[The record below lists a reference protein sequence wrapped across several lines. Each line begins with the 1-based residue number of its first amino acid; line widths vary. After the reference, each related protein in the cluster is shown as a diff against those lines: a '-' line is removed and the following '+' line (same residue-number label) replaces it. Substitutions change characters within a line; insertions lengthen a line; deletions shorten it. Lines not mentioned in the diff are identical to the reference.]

1 MYSFQQSLRDAALDY
16 QSELIAN
23 KNLSQWLD
31 DDTRALLFNEND
43 YSDMMNTING
53 LNDEMSRAYKKY
65 KSDINKLGKDDY
77 YQEQQITNAYNRRV
91 EQLKEQLEVA
101 KQNLEV
107 TKKNAEFQNTLK
119 ERDTRILV
127 GDRWVNVADPEKL
140 YNTQLE
146 ATKATM
152 ARDNLIQD
160 NVENENVRKMEEQS
174 DKTQEIISANQQ
186 YIDTLSNINGEEA
199 VRHAETMESLEALIA
214 TNNALNGNSIKWAN
228 IFENSD
234 KSIYSQLA
242 GFSDIE
248 LGDNFSYNTD
258 YANNQSVVDFLHKA
272 GIYSDEAYNAISKM
286 NETHVNSKVTTDNNS
301 LQYSQRF
308 DHGGLESEMT
318 LGKNGDKKLAQYRE
332 DNAPTEDP
340 AEKVQ
345 EYLDLQNKQNGLL
358 TPSQRKELQKWEA
371 LVNQERANNR
381 LYYDTPI
388 NYSGLSEFGD
398 RFEPVTLQGMVASSN
413 FENIMTKMMEYY
425 ASPMAMPDLIPQ
437 SPQQMPATNNSTS
450 TTESITFTGDI
461 NVTDPVPDANAF
473 VDSLTDKVKSQYPI
487 IKNTKI

>member
-1 MYSFQQSLRDAALDY
+1 
-16 QSELIAN
+16 
-23 KNLSQWLD
+23 
-31 DDTRALLFNEND
+31 
-43 YSDMMNTING
+43 MNTING
-53 LNDEMSRAYKKY
+53 LNNEMARAYKKY
-65 KSDINKLGKDDY
+65 KSDINTLGKDDY
-77 YQEQQITNAYNRRV
+77 YQEQQITNAYNRRI

-160 NVENENVRKMEEQS
+160 NVENENVRQMEKQN

-214 TNNALNGNSIKWAN
+214 TNNALNGNSIKWVN

-242 GFSDIE
+242 GLSDIE

-258 YANNQSVVDFLHKA
+258 YANNQGHVDEIHKA

-301 LQYSQRF
+301 FQYSQRF
-308 DHGGLESEMT
+308 EHGGLESEIA

-371 LVNQERANNR
+371 LVNQEKENNR
-381 LYYDTPI
+381 LYYDAPT
-388 NYSGLSEFGD
+388 NYSGSSEFGD

-437 SPQQMPATNNSTS
+437 SPQQMPTTNNSTS